1 MSKSIYGSAVCGGV
15 GLTERVTSVA
25 ISQTFLDCP
34 ASVMPFAS
42 SLRLQAALDRQ
53 EGGVLRL
60 SAAHPAARYNPKP
73 VISDLP

>member
-1 MSKSIYGSAVCGGV
+1 MAVHVCGGV

-42 SLRLQAALDRQ
+42 SLRLQAVHDQQ
-53 EGGVLRL
+53 EGGVRETLSSDRL
-60 SAAHPAARYNPKP
+60 YRRP
-73 VISDLP
+73 VQSNTNR